1 MKITTLPYFGKINA
15 IISQDNISLLTTQ
28 NKTHLYQLDSK
39 PEHPTLI
46 SHALPVAIER
56 LCALPDST
64 VLMIGKDGHLY
75 QTDWQVS
82 KINKISKQSVFEH
95 LQTEQTETA
104 IAIMPFA
111 DNIVLLYP
119 NHLLVFRYQKHK
131 LGECWVNMPLN
142 TPFADEKTIQK
153 ATSLAVS
160 ADGEWLVI
168 GDNDGFVSSFYTNA
182 ECTELTFSSQE
193 PLHEGA
199 VTSLCFEPIA
209 QQFFSAGADKKLLRT
224 HAQGKLQGI
233 DRAKNSQHNEMIRTM
248 LVVGE
253 RLYTGADDKS
263 IKSWQFDKGQ
273 PNTCKEDLVKVQF
286 LSHCQYQ
293 QQPSILV
300 VGTDQSL
307 RFVPVD
313 NDGKLGQVSH
323 IIKDG
328 YQRLKNLL
336 ASQDNSDFEQGLA
349 LLQEDADNE
358 RLALVADVLHN
369 ANLVHRSE
377 ALVKWVA
384 NHIYLNK
391 AISQLEQCISK
402 HRLDS
407 VREIAFNTLQQ
418 HNIDNPLSH
427 LQLALDSQFI
437 DMNKKAI
444 VAYVDLAKQTPALL
458 GKIIPILEK
467 TLNHHEVEIQI
478 KALQALENL
487 LPEDS
492 PKADLMALSSK
503 SLDIKAVGLT
513 RLYQR
518 NFLQNFEVKRQ
529 LMLLQHDNEGKV
541 RATAFYISILAQPAL
556 ADVVINLDENFARLV
571 QGLDSFSFDNL
582 HNNEP
587 AKAKKSK
594 KTVKH
599 DLTDNELE
607 PLLQGLSNPFGGIS
621 VTSAYLLSLLQDKRA
636 FGVLTRLMTDD
647 KDVVRLDVAKA
658 FGELHLV
665 DNLTVLPALLNDKAE
680 NVRQTAMQSYGKIVK
695 SLKLPILQWVQ
706 AGFNSEHH
714 DIHQQ
719 ALSVLLQEFN
729 AESIDFTSF
738 SNILQQAL
746 NNPFETIR
754 QEVVKVLINRFAQS
768 SNVSLFDLLK
778 QSQFADVHQVA
789 LDEWQALLRQN
800 SEQDKAKIEQW
811 LGEFLNSDFESI
823 RQSAFDIAKS
833 QPKRIELKT
842 LLSLAIH
849 STAVSM
855 RKQALELLDS
865 KKSPELLPLVSHLF
879 NDENHGLRL
888 LALNLALEASD
899 VALLQQALQSP
910 YDDIQL
916 ATATA
921 LAKQGEK
928 QSFAIF
934 EKFLSLPVPQ
944 LADEIKQWNTNVEK
958 SLLGMAQLKDERGFD
973 WFIKF
978 LLDSNYTFANNLALA
993 SELYW
998 VTRPEHLPTLRQLQ
1012 THDNTNI
1019 RQAVNLA
1026 LCVWGDSSGDVILQ
1040 SHKSSALK
1048 TKELLVAPIGLGMPS
1063 ANIMARFI
1071 KNTEAELA
1079 SQFLLTA
1086 YDVLQNPEQPK
1097 RLIES
1102 LSFINNGSAV
1112 FFANV
1117 LSHYADKDK
1126 VWQTLVDKI
1135 NETMHQT
1142 TYYLTYHDK
1151 NAKNWAITTDD
1162 VQLLANCAVFGSPL
1176 LKASVVE
1183 LLQLWQD
1190 NCTFNTWQ
1198 SHLQVFKKVHQS
1210 AINELPKPK
1219 KSPDVKAQ
1227 EYGWQAVAFGAYVGV
1242 LRDGGY
1248 GNDIAITAL
1257 TNFAKT
1263 YPTWQN
1269 SVQQILLSMLNN
1281 DSHYVRHRS
1290 LASLVELQV
1299 PSLMLAEQAINSP
1312 YEEIVKQGLEILQ
1325 KTLTKPQLDEKLP
1338 EFLQTNSPILA
1349 EKTYQ
1354 MLVKQQGLLQAGKL
1368 ALQSSSLALRQQVVK
1383 SWHEM
1388 KNADQHQEKLAFL
1401 TLASDNDDWQTR
1413 FEAIDQL
1420 FRMDYQSV
1428 WLDKAIELWQNANDA
1443 KDQDWVTRMLY
1454 RFSAVI
1460 GKQVDDCLKVFALLD
1475 NPHRKVELLP
1485 IYNTL
1490 AHSRNEALVE
1500 PLLNRYPSVFPNNTS
1515 KPATEAMIATQEKSH
1530 IRKTLLTISGFDQP
1544 IYDYQDELADKSW
1557 LEKQY
1562 PRHVDVLLQLAET
1575 LIKTTDY
1582 AEFVELLT
1590 HLAWANDETFNRQI
1604 DYLLQKAYRQLPSKY
1619 TADIVKAMS
1628 YRAEKRQADLAGLR
1642 LALSNKDAMIQFLS
1656 AEGLAKRGNKDGF
1669 AILMASIDYQTD
1681 GDLRRRAVLALGEL
1695 GDEQAYD
1702 KLLKLANDSEHYL
1715 QDVASEALGHLGNTE
1730 HGQRIF
1736 AMLSSQL
1743 QKFEDDNPAIE
1754 HIINGLRWLDTF
1766 DSWQQIRNF
1775 ISKSQEPQ
1783 YEYAFWS
1790 SSEHAVKTLRY
1801 HSKEDDILQAN
1812 QDFILKMLR
1821 TYKDDN
1827 MVEMAFDT
1835 AQALFSND
1843 KQTVYPYDWAVLLGV
1858 YPTVSDNLSLERVS
1872 KFANF
1877 DELLNHTEQFT
1888 NAIIYRKYN
1897 QVTDFFDEQDD
1908 KLVLQTLNQT
1918 ILQRPN
1924 MAGERLEKLLLTNNS
1939 HSRQLGLSYLSQ
1951 YPTDYW
1957 SKDLE
1962 KILWQQL
1969 HDKQQDFI
1977 ALQTKWQAQPDLSTT
1992 QQGKQFANQLI
2003 VNVEKLLWLLGR
2015 FSEHQSANQQKIADS
2030 LTWLIDQQTLLINQ
2044 NIAQFNHGLHTWT
2057 KQLLLALL
2065 ARPADDFA
2073 KATKWQVV
2081 LENIK
2086 EWSDIGL
2093 QQLAEKLL
2101 QKLPNQTS
2109 VLQKIANVVQ
2119 KAIGKDEPLQ
2129 NPQQQ
2134 LIDWVQQGNLSA
2146 LANWASD
2153 NKLDENLRISAI
2165 EGLGQLPLSM
2175 ADEVIA
2181 QLTNLQQQDKDS
2193 DIQRSAFKVLRRYQR
2208 RLTPKSKAND
2218 TTNNV

>member
-15 IISQDNISLLTTQ
+15 IISQENISLLTVKAET
-28 NKTHLYQLDSK
+28 TLYKLDSK
-39 PEHPTLI
+39 TEHPTLA
-46 SHALPVAIER
+46 SHTLPVAMDG

-64 VLMIGKDGHLY
+64 VAMIGRDGHLY
-75 QTDWQVS
+75 QTDWHTSKVS
-82 KINKISKQSVFEH
+82 QISKQSIFE
-95 LQTEQTETA
+95 QRKTEQNLDNA
-104 IAIMPFA
+104 IAISAFG
-111 DNIVLLYP
+111 DNIAILYP
-119 NHLLVFRYQKHK
+119 NYLCVFRYQKHK
-131 LGECWVNMPLN
+131 LGECWVNLPLN
-142 TPFADEKTIQK
+142 SSFADDKTIQT

-168 GDNDGFVSSFYTNA
+168 GDNDGFVSSFYANA
-182 ECTELTFSSQE
+182 ERTELLFSSQE
-193 PLHEGA
+193 QLHEGA

-209 QQFFSAGADKKLLRT
+209 QQFFSAGVDKKLLRT

-233 DRAKNSQHNEMIRTM
+233 DRAKNSQHSEMIRTM

-273 PNTCKEDLVKVQF
+273 PNTCKEDLTKVQF
-286 LSHCQYQ
+286 LSHCHYQ
-293 QQPSILV
+293 QQPSILAV
-300 VGTDQSL
+300 STDQSL
-307 RFVPVD
+307 RFVPLD
-313 NDGKLGQVSH
+313 NDGKVSQVSH
-323 IIKDG
+323 IIKNG
-328 YQRLKNLL
+328 YQRLKDLL
-336 ASQDNSDFEQGLA
+336 SNTDNQIFAEGLA
-349 LLQEDADNE
+349 LLNEKGDNE
-358 RLALVADVLHN
+358 RLALAAEILHK
-369 ANLVHRSE
+369 ANFSQRGE
-377 ALVKWVA
+377 ALVTWIA
-384 NHIYLNK
+384 NHTSLNK
-391 AISQLEQCISK
+391 AVSQLEQCISK
-402 HRLDS
+402 HPVEK
-407 VREIAFNTLQQ
+407 VREIAFNALQ
-418 HNIDNPLSH
+418 NCKTANPLH
-427 LQLALDSQFI
+427 YLQLALDSKFL
-437 DMNKKAI
+437 DMNKRAI
-444 VAYVDLAKQTPALL
+444 DAYVDLAKQNATFFAQVM
-458 GKIIPILEK
+458 PILEK
-467 TLNHHEVEIQI
+467 SLNHREVEIQV
-478 KALQALENL
+478 KSLQALENL
-487 LPEDS
+487 LPKDS
-492 PKADLMALSSK
+492 PKADLMALSSE

-541 RATAFYISILAQPAL
+541 RATAFYISILAEPAL

-582 HNNEP
+582 HNSELP
-587 AKAKKSK
+587 KAKKSK

-599 DLTDNELE
+599 GLTDDELE

-636 FGVLTRLMTDD
+636 FGVLTRLINDD
-647 KDVVRLDVAKA
+647 KDVVRLEVAKA

-665 DNLTVLPALLNDKAE
+665 DNLTVLSALLDDKAE

-695 SLKLPILQWVQ
+695 SLKLPILRWVQ
-706 AGFNSEHH
+706 AGFNSQHQ

-729 AESIDFTSF
+729 AESIDFASF
-738 SNILQQAL
+738 TNILQQAL

-768 SNVSLFDLLK
+768 SNVSLFNLLK
-778 QSQFADVHQVA
+778 QSQYADVHQVA
-789 LDEWQALLRQN
+789 LDEWHALLRQN

-811 LGEFLNSDFESI
+811 LGEFLNSDFDSI
-823 RQSAFDIAKS
+823 RQSAFNIAKS

-842 LLSLAIH
+842 LLSLAIT
-849 STAVSM
+849 SSAVSM
-855 RKQALELLDS
+855 RKQALALLDN
-865 KKSPELLPLVSHLF
+865 KKSPELLPLIANLF
-879 NDENHGLRL
+879 DDENHELRL

-899 VALLQQALQSP
+899 VVLLQQALQSP

-921 LAKQGEK
+921 LAKQGDK

-934 EKFLSLPVPQ
+934 EYFLNKPVPQ
-944 LADEIKQWNTNVEK
+944 LANDIKQWSTNVEK
-958 SLLGMAQLKDERGFD
+958 SLLGMAQLKDERGFE

-978 LLDSNYTFANNLALA
+978 LLDSNYTFANNLALT
-993 SELYW
+993 SQLYW

-1012 THDNTNI
+1012 THDNKNI

-1026 LCVWGDSSGDVILQ
+1026 LCVWGDTSGDMILQ

-1063 ANIMARFI
+1063 AKMMARFI
-1071 KNTEAELA
+1071 NNNETKLT
-1079 SQFLLTA
+1079 SQFLLTV

-1102 LSFINNGSAV
+1102 LSFVDNVSAL
-1112 FFANV
+1112 FFADV

-1142 TYYLTYHDK
+1142 TYYLTHNDK
-1151 NAKNWAITTDD
+1151 NAKNWAITADD
-1162 VQLLANCAVFGSPL
+1162 VQLLANGAVFGSPL

-1183 LLQLWQD
+1183 LLQLWEEKSS
-1190 NCTFNTWQ
+1190 FNNWQ
-1198 SHLQVFKKVHQS
+1198 SYLQVFKNLHQT
-1210 AINELPKPK
+1210 AIHDLPKPQK
-1219 KSPDVKAQ
+1219 TPDVKAQ

-1269 SVQQILLSMLNN
+1269 SVQQVLLSMLNH
-1281 DSHYVRHRS
+1281 DTYYMRHRS

-1312 YEEIVKQGLEILQ
+1312 YEEIIKQGLEILQ
-1325 KTLTKPQLDEKLP
+1325 KILTKQQLDEKLP
-1338 EFLQTNSPILA
+1338 EFLQTSSPILA

-1354 MLVKQQGLLQAGKL
+1354 MLVTQQGLLQAGKL
-1368 ALQSSSLALRQQVVK
+1368 ALQSSSLALRHQVTA
-1383 SWHEM
+1383 SWAQVQNSE
-1388 KNADQHQEKLAFL
+1388 QLQEKLAFL
-1401 TLASDNDDWQTR
+1401 TLASNNSDWQTR
-1413 FEAIDQL
+1413 HIAIDLL
-1420 FRMDYQSV
+1420 FSMDYQSM
-1428 WLDKAIELWQNANDA
+1428 WLDKAIELWQSASDINEQELITA
-1443 KDQDWVTRMLY
+1443 MLY
-1454 RFSAVI
+1454 RFSVVI
-1460 GKQVDDCLKVFALLD
+1460 GKQADDCLKVLSLLD
-1475 NPHRKVELLP
+1475 NPHRKVALLP
-1485 IYNTL
+1485 IYDIL
-1490 AHSRNEALVE
+1490 AHSRNVALVQ
-1500 PLLNRYPSVFPNNTS
+1500 PLLARFVE
-1515 KPATEAMIATQEKSH
+1515 KPQERNP
-1530 IRKTLLTISGFDQP
+1530 IYKTLLTISGFDQP
-1544 IYDYQDELADKSW
+1544 IIDYQDELADKSW
-1557 LEKQY
+1557 LEKQH
-1562 PRHVDVLLQLAET
+1562 PRHVAVLLQLAEK

-1582 AEFVELLT
+1582 KYFIELLKP
-1590 HLAWANDETFNRQI
+1590 LAWANDEQFNVKI
-1604 DYLLQKAYRQLPSKY
+1604 DDLLQKAYRQLPSKY

-1628 YRAEKRQADLAGLR
+1628 YQAEKRQADLAGLR

-1656 AEGLAKRGNKDGF
+1656 AEGLAKRGNKEGF

-1695 GDEQAYD
+1695 GDEGAFD

-1743 QKFEDDNPAIE
+1743 EKFEDDNPAIE

-1775 ISKSQEPQ
+1775 ISKSQTPQ

-1801 HSKEDDILQAN
+1801 HTKDDDILKAN
-1812 QDFILKMLR
+1812 QDFILKILR

-1835 AQALFSND
+1835 AKALFGND
-1843 KQTVYPYDWAVLLGV
+1843 KQTIYPYDWAVLLGV
-1858 YPTVSDNLSLERVS
+1858 YPTVNDNLSLERVS

-1877 DELLNHTEQFT
+1877 DELLNHTEQFP
-1888 NAIIYRKYN
+1888 NAIVYRKYN

-1924 MAGERLEKLLLTNNS
+1924 MAGERLEKLLLTDNS

-1969 HDKQQDFI
+1969 HDKQQDFVT
-1977 ALQTKWQAQPDLSTT
+1977 LQTKWQAQPDLSNT

-2015 FSEHQSANQQKIADS
+2015 FSKHDKANQQKIADS
-2030 LTWLIDQQTLLINQ
+2030 LTWLIDQQKLLINQ
-2044 NIAQFNHGLHTWT
+2044 NIAQLNSALHTWI

-2073 KATKWQVV
+2073 KTNEWQAV
-2081 LENIK
+2081 LTNVK

-2101 QKLPNQTS
+2101 QRLPNQAS
-2109 VLQKIANVVQ
+2109 VLQKITNVVQ
-2119 KAIGKDEPLQ
+2119 KVIGNHASLQ
-2129 NPQQQ
+2129 NPQHQ
-2134 LIDWVQQGNLSA
+2134 LINWVQQGNLSA
-2146 LANWASD
+2146 LANWATDS
-2153 NKLDENLRISAI
+2153 KLDENLRMSAI

-2175 ADEVIA
+2175 ADDVIA
-2181 QLTNLQQQDKDS
+2181 QLSNLQKQDKDS
-2193 DIQRSAFKVLRRYQR
+2193 DIKQSAFKALRRYQR
-2208 RLTPKSKAND
+2208 RLIPKNKTYADND
-2218 TTNNV
+2218 THNI